1 MMIKTKTNRTVIV
14 QCRLSS
20 TRLPGKALRDLGGK
34 PVLAWVLSSMKK
46 VNADHYFVATDE
58 ASYEALLPV
67 CREYGFECFA
77 GSLNDVLDRFV
88 SLLNTVKTQTVIRAT
103 ADNPFLFYEA
113 AEESAALFEE
123 KNEGKSHCDYLT
135 YSGLPHGS
143 GVEVFSAESLKKA
156 ASETSDPYDHEHVG
170 PAFYNHKD
178 RYVCEFVPAPRRF
191 NFPELRTTIDTYSDY
206 LRAVSIVNYMNSK
219 GYEGPYTTEQILDAC
234 RSNSVKYPV
243 VLVPSVVKGHGTGHL
258 RRCLSTA
265 AQGGFFVYIPD
276 DKTLTETDS
285 VVAEYVAAGLS
296 QNQIINSIPDESYL
310 PAIVTDTFELTENQ
324 LKELSKNRSF
334 ISIDEGSRF
343 TDYCDYLLDI
353 IPSYKS
359 ERIANKTESGF
370 ITMPQNVRD
379 TAKLD
384 SGKKVER
391 VLICLGGEDPA
402 NLTIPAA
409 KAFMK
414 KFPEAKI
421 TAIVSNEQSPYVDYA
436 GGPNIEFIKPVAG
449 LREKLFEYDIV
460 ATHYGLTA
468 FEAVYAG
475 CGVILLPTTN
485 LHKKLAEKYNFAYVG
500 DKSISDSSLDAALC
514 SENLYAKQF
523 LEGDL
528 KGDKKSLSEFLR
540 LLANGKRMCCPVCGI
555 MPSQPDEV
563 ISRNETRTY
572 RRCSKCGM
580 VYMAFTTIED
590 KKYQKAYFFEDYKK
604 QYGKTYEEDFDSIKA
619 QGMRRAGIIKTLCGA
634 GSAGTEKNLFDIG
647 CAYGPFLA
655 AAVDS
660 GFNPFGTDISD
671 DAISYVQ
678 KTLKYPAVCSAFPEI
693 DTAEE
698 FGIAQFDVVTMW
710 YVIEHFKDLGSVLR
724 KVSSLV
730 KKGGIFAFSTPS
742 GEGISAVSDK
752 DHFYQ
757 ISPTDHYTIWEPG
770 RADSILRQ
778 FGFKVERIVS
788 PGHHPERFPSIKK
801 SGAKPG
807 SLKWKL
813 TDTLSRVKKLGDTVE
828 IYCKKI

>member
-20 TRLPGKALRDLGGK
+20 TRLPGKALKDLGGK
-34 PVLAWVLSSMKK
+34 PVLAWVLASMKK

-123 KNEGKSHCDYLT
+123 KNEGKGRCDYLT

-156 ASETSDPYDHEHVG
+156 ATETTDPYDHEHVG
-170 PAFYNHKD
+170 PAFYNHKE
-178 RYVCEFVPAPRRF
+178 RYVCEFVPAPRRY

-206 LRAVSIVNYMNSK
+206 LRAVSVINYMNSK
-219 GYEGPYTTEQILDAC
+219 GYEGPYTTEQILEAC
-234 RSNSVKYPV
+234 RSNFVKYPV

-258 RRCLSTA
+258 RRCLNA
-265 AQGGFFVYIPD
+265 ANNGKFFVYIPD

-285 VVAEYVAAGLS
+285 LIEEYLESGLS
-296 QNQIINSIPDESYL
+296 KNQIINSIPDDSYL
-310 PAIVTDTFELTENQ
+310 PAIITDTFELTEKQ
-324 LKELSKNRSF
+324 LRELSKNRSL

-343 TDYCDYLLDI
+343 TNYCDYLLDI
-353 IPSYKS
+353 IPSYKC
-359 ERIANKTESGF
+359 ERSANKTDSGF
-370 ITMPQNVRD
+370 ITMPQNVRKP
-379 TAKLD
+379 AE
-384 SGKKVER
+384 GEKKIEK

-409 KAFMK
+409 KAFMQK
-414 KFPEAKI
+414 LPEAKI
-421 TAIVSNEQSPYVDYA
+421 TAIFSNEESPYIDYA
-436 GGPNIEFIKPVAG
+436 GGHNIEFVKPVPG
-449 LREKLFEYDIV
+449 LREKLYEYDIV
-460 ATHYGLTA
+460 VTHYGLTA

-475 CGVILLPTTN
+475 CGVILLPTTK
-485 LHKKLAEKYNFAYVG
+485 LHRKLAEKYNFAYVG
-500 DKSISDSSLDAALC
+500 DKSVSVSSLDAALK

-528 KGDKKSLSEFLR
+528 KGDKKIIEEFLR
-540 LLANGKRMCCPVCGI
+540 HLAAGKKMCCPVCGEF
-555 MPSQPDEV
+555 PSKPDEV

-604 QYGKTYEEDFDSIKA
+604 QYGKTYEEDFESIKA
-619 QGMRRAGIIKTLCGA
+619 QGLRRVGVIKSLSGIKGETL
-634 GSAGTEKNLFDIG
+634 LDIG
-647 CAYGPFLA
+647 CAYGPFLSA
-655 AAVDS
+655 AADN
-660 GFNPFGTDISD
+660 GINPFGTDIAE
-671 DAISYVQ
+671 DAVSYVQ
-678 KTLKYPAVCSAFPEI
+678 QKLKYPAVCSAFPDI

-698 FGIAQFDVVTMW
+698 FGIAQFDIVTMW

-788 PGHHPERFPSIKK
+788 TGHHPERFPSIKK

-813 TDTLSRVKKLGDTVE
+813 TDALSRAKKLGDTVE